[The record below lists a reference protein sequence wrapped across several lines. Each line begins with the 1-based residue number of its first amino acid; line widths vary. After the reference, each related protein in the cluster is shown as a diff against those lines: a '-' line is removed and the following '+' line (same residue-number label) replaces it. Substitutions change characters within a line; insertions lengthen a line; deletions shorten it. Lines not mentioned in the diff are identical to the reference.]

1 VVIEQSH
8 RRSPSYVEDFAI
20 EPQRKMA
27 RSRDARWSGYF
38 FTDPKYTPWR
48 IKTAMAF
55 TDRKKALDFEAYLKS
70 ASGRA
75 FAKKRL

>member
-1 VVIEQSH
+1 
-8 RRSPSYVEDFAI
+8 
-20 EPQRKMA
+20 
-27 RSRDARWSGYF
+27 
-38 FTDPKYTPWR
+38 
-48 IKTAMAF
+48 MAF